1 MPETTTPRSIDQK
14 EFEIPETLY
23 VRDIEDRV
31 FQAIAAQCVNKTEGV
46 RLVEGNFL
54 GNILHR
60 EKKEHLGGISVEQ
73 DSRNHSIAVRL
84 EVDLEYGYSIPQKA
98 EELQS
103 AIAREITEISGL
115 HVSSVHVLFK
125 SIYHK
130 D

>member
-1 MPETTTPRSIDQK
+1 MPETKTPRRIDQK

-31 FQAIAAQCVNKTEGV
+31 FQAIAAQCVNKAEGV
-46 RLVEGNFL
+46 RLAEGYFL

-60 EKKEHLGGISVEQ
+60 ERKDYLGGIQVEQ

-103 AIAREITEISGL
+103 SIAKEITEITGL
-115 HVSSVHVLFK
+115 HVSTVHVLFK
-125 SIYHK
+125 AIYHK
-130 D
+130 N